1 MRTKL
6 TKLEAR
12 LGFTTIEIV
21 VVMAIMTAVSGMV
34 MFNFGG
40 LNEGASLNR
49 SARDLALNIRK
60 AQNFSLTVR
69 QLLVGS
75 PVPTSTLP
83 PAVGLELTVGQAYYL
98 LYADLGTPIGDYK
111 YNGLAEKIDPNLDL
125 DKNTR
130 IVSLTTPT
138 NSYAKA
144 NIIFTAPEASV
155 VLTDLTGSSIG
166 NFLTITLQT
175 PNTGQTRTVTIRT
188 SGQISIK

>member
-1 MRTKL
+1 MKTKANF
-6 TKLEAR
+6 KSR
-12 LGFTTIEIV
+12 LGFTTVEIV
-21 VVMAIMTAVSGMV
+21 VVIAIMAAVSGMV
-34 MFNFGG
+34 MFSFSG

-49 SARDLALNIRK
+49 SARDLALSIRK

-83 PAVGLELTVGQAYYL
+83 PAIGIELTVGQSSYI

-111 YNGLAEKIDPNLDL
+111 YNGLSEKIDPSLSL

-130 IVSLTTPT
+130 IVSLTTPA
-138 NSYAKA
+138 NSYDKV

-155 VLTDLTGSSIG
+155 VLTDSTGSSIG
-166 NFLTITLQT
+166 NSLTITLQA
-175 PNTGQTRTVTIRT
+175 PNTGQTKTVTIRT
-188 SGQISIK
+188 SGQITLK